1 MVKSNNTLM
10 LAVVIGIIGAFAI
23 GGAFTSWFH
32 NDILSIIGVL
42 LGFACGWAFYNLS

>member
-1 MVKSNNTLM
+1 MAKNNNTLM

-23 GGAFTSWFH
+23 GGAFSSWFH

-42 LGFACGWAFYNLS
+42 FGFASGWAFYKLS